1 MPLPTEGGRT
11 LKMKIP
17 RCALVWMIVVGIPL
31 MVIGCIGVVSAWVG
45 WQWLD
50 EKCVEW
56 FDDIYDDPT

>member
-1 MPLPTEGGRT
+1 
-11 LKMKIP
+11 MKIP